1 MFVQIISAVAG
12 GITDLSFHAV
22 GYTWQTLNCFL
33 TASYSVLLF
42 LMQMKS
48 LISSC
53 GQLINSQSR
62 QIILVII
69 SGPQIVTSVCTAS
82 SIFSCKGVQHLL
94 QLISYSFQL
103 TLRHVMDSAKQ
114 ATKSGNL
121 NELSMVLLNNILSL
135 PLGIILVLGF
145 NEVDYLL
152 ET

>member
-1 MFVQIISAVAG
+1 M
-12 GITDLSFHAV
+12 T
-22 GYTWQTLNCFL
+22 
-33 TASYSVLLF
+33 
-42 LMQMKS
+42 
-48 LISSC
+48 
-53 GQLINSQSR
+53 
-62 QIILVII
+62 
-69 SGPQIVTSVCTAS
+69 S
-82 SIFSCKGVQHLL
+82 SIFSYKGVQHLF